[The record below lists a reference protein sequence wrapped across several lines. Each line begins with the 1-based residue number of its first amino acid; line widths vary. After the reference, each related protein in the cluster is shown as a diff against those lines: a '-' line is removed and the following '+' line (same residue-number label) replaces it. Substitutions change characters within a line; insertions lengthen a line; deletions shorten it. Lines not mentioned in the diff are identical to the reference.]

1 MKILLTTDTWA
12 PAVNGVVRSVELL
25 YRELL
30 ALGHDVRVLT
40 LSGNSRSY
48 QEGNVIYLGSLSA
61 EKVYPGVR
69 LGLRL
74 LSHWLD
80 VLEEWRPD
88 VIHSQ
93 SEFSTFIP
101 ACQLAKRCDCPLV
114 HTYHTMWEDCT
125 RYVCPSERLGKAA
138 VEYFTRVVAGHCYAI
153 LAPTGK
159 IRALL
164 ESYGV
169 ECKVFTV
176 PTGIDLG
183 EFQPWQD
190 GGAARAELRSQLGI
204 PAEAP
209 VMLSLGR
216 LAAEKNHG
224 ELLQLLAEWPEEERP
239 WLVFVGDG
247 PVRTE
252 LEAETIRLGLTERV
266 RFAGMVSPQE
276 VPRWYQVGDVFVS
289 ASRSETQ
296 GLTYFEAMACGRPAI
311 CRADPCLEGV
321 IENGINGWQWEE
333 SSTFRQGFEDVMANH
348 SDYAGK
354 AEEKAAHYSSKNFAR
369 QALEVYQQAVDAPRP
384 QKDRVLPDVAK
395 AISELVEYLS
405 Q

>member
-1 MKILLTTDTWA
+1 MKILLTTDTWT

-40 LSGNSRSY
+40 LSGSSRSC
-48 QEGNVIYLGSLSA
+48 QEGRVTYLGSLSA

-69 LGLRL
+69 LGLRI
-74 LSHWLD
+74 LSHWLGE
-80 VLEEWRPD
+80 LEEWKPD

-101 ACQLAKRCDCPLV
+101 ACQLAKSCDCPLV
-114 HTYHTMWEDCT
+114 HTYHTMWEDYT
-125 RYVCPSERLGKAA
+125 HYICPSERLGKAA
-138 VEYFTRVVAGHCYAI
+138 AEYFTRVVAGRCYAI

-169 ECKVFTV
+169 ECSVFTV

-183 EFQPWQD
+183 AFQPLQD
-190 GGAARAELRSQLGI
+190 GGAARAELRAQLGI
-204 PAEAP
+204 PADAP

-216 LAAEKNHG
+216 LAAEKNHAK
-224 ELLQLLAEWPEEERP
+224 LLQLLAAWPEAARP

-247 PVRTE
+247 PARAD
-252 LEAETIRLGLTERV
+252 LEAEAARLDLTRQV
-266 RFAGMVSPQE
+266 RFAGMVKPEE

-289 ASRSETQ
+289 ASQSETQ
-296 GLTYFEAMACGRPAI
+296 GLTYFEALACGLPAI
-311 CRADPCLEGV
+311 CRADPCLDGV
-321 IENGINGWQWEE
+321 VENGINGWQWEE
-333 SSTFRQGFEDVMANH
+333 DATFRQGFEDVMANH
-348 SDYAGK
+348 ADYAAK
-354 AEEKAAHYSSKNFAR
+354 ALETAARYSSQNFAR
-369 QALEVYQQAVDAPRP
+369 QALEVYQQAIDAPRP
-384 QKDRVLPDVAK
+384 KKDRVLPDVAK
-395 AISELVEYLS
+395 AMGELVEYLS

>member
-190 GGAARAELRSQLGI
+190 GGAAGQSCAASW
-204 PAEAP
+204 A
-209 VMLSLGR
+209 SLPKR
-216 LAAEKNHG
+216 
-224 ELLQLLAEWPEEERP
+224 R
-239 WLVFVGDG
+239 
-247 PVRTE
+247 
-252 LEAETIRLGLTERV
+252 
-266 RFAGMVSPQE
+266 
-276 VPRWYQVGDVFVS
+276 
-289 ASRSETQ
+289 
-296 GLTYFEAMACGRPAI
+296 
-311 CRADPCLEGV
+311 
-321 IENGINGWQWEE
+321 
-333 SSTFRQGFEDVMANH
+333 
-348 SDYAGK
+348 
-354 AEEKAAHYSSKNFAR
+354 
-369 QALEVYQQAVDAPRP
+369 
-384 QKDRVLPDVAK
+384 
-395 AISELVEYLS
+395 
-405 Q
+405 

>member
-1 MKILLTTDTWA
+1 MKILLTTDTWT

-40 LSGNSRSY
+40 LSGSSRSC
-48 QEGNVIYLGSLSA
+48 QEGRVTYLGSLSA

-69 LGLRL
+69 LGLRI
-74 LSHWLD
+74 LSHWLGE
-80 VLEEWRPD
+80 LEEWKPD

-101 ACQLAKRCDCPLV
+101 ACQLAKSCDCPLV
-114 HTYHTMWEDCT
+114 HTYHTMWEDYT
-125 RYVCPSERLGKAA
+125 HYICPSERLGKAA
-138 VEYFTRVVAGHCYAI
+138 AEYFTRVVAGRCYAI

-169 ECKVFTV
+169 ECSVFTV

-183 EFQPWQD
+183 AFQPLQD
-190 GGAARAELRSQLGI
+190 GGAARAELRAQLGI
-204 PAEAP
+204 PADAP

-216 LAAEKNHG
+216 LAAEKNHAK
-224 ELLQLLAEWPEEERP
+224 LLQLLAAWPETERP

-247 PVRTE
+247 PARAN
-252 LEAETIRLGLTERV
+252 LEAEAARLDMTRQV
-266 RFAGMVSPQE
+266 RFAGMVKPEE

-289 ASRSETQ
+289 ASQSETQ
-296 GLTYFEAMACGRPAI
+296 GLTYFEALACGLPAI

-321 IENGINGWQWEE
+321 VENGINGWQWEE
-333 SSTFRQGFEDVMANH
+333 DATFRQGFEDVMANH
-348 SDYAGK
+348 TDYAAK
-354 AEEKAAHYSSKNFAR
+354 ALETAARYSSQNFAR
-369 QALEVYQQAVDAPRP
+369 QALEVYQQAIDAPRP
-384 QKDRVLPDVAK
+384 KKDRVLPDVAK
-395 AISELVEYLS
+395 AMGELVEYLS